1 MASPIGSLLAAMF
14 AQTIMPFSAM
24 VLIFANS
31 NFKETI
37 FGIKG
42 YYNGLQRKI
51 FIKIN
56 FK

>member
-31 NFKETI
+31 TFKETI

-42 YYNGLQRKI
+42 LER
-51 FIKIN
+51 FIEKN
-56 FK
+56 